1 MIRKRLLLVEE
12 FCRLVGV
19 IPKAAKMPTRT
30 MLIKKV
36 PRSVTAISSSR
47 SSQPH
52 GARRSS
58 GYCWKM
64 GGGASGWTITGDVV
78 AVVCSSGFDN
88 PAAGGTGGSRNDS
101 GRLGLLSSGIIQ
113 VRQSRLHRLARLHS
127 G

>member
-12 FCRLVGV
+12 FCRVVGV

-47 SSQPH
+47 SSQLH

-78 AVVCSSGFDN
+78 AAACISGPGD
-88 PAAGGTGGSRNDS
+88 PAGRGVGGSRNDS
-101 GRLGLLSSGIIQ
+101 GTRG
-113 VRQSRLHRLARLHS
+113 
-127 G
+127 